1 MDPQKIRAALQIA
14 AGVLTMLTAL
24 VVQLQ
29 SIDFTSTTAA
39 IGGIAMAVGLAI
51 GKASE
56 APGGV
61 PKWKIPEHLQKFIPK

>member
-1 MDPQKIRAALQIA
+1 MNPQTVRNVLQIA
-14 AGVLTMLTAL
+14 AGILTILTAL

-29 SIDFTSTTAA
+29 KVDFTSTTAA
-39 IGGIAMAVGLAI
+39 VSGIAMAIGLAI

-61 PKWKIPEHLQKFIPK
+61 PRWKIPEHLQKFIPK